1 MSFNAPSRC
10 LALAMAAAL
19 SAMACAKAATA
30 ERGTAPR
37 TVGGHT
43 YITQAVPATLGPHR
57 FMFPANL
64 YYNQIGPFADGG
76 IMLAV
81 FWPDFE
87 AASPGDRPLRS
98 VEDSQRQVL
107 IALSYLDRIPIK
119 DYLNRRSS
127 NDATTEADSLRR
139 RNPAQRLELR
149 VAQPER
155 WGLTPYLIDS
165 ALMAQYAKDAE
176 AKLGMTYVHNPALE
190 PDWYIVRSKD
200 GQLRTFIS
208 CDPADRTADGLA
220 IKGRTLQS
228 VGGDQ
233 IAMCRHSMV
242 DIDDSIIIEMSYAR
256 VMLGDWQ
263 RLEAAVHGLMRR
275 YRVGS

>member
-1 MSFNAPSRC
+1 MDPTGT
-10 LALAMAAAL
+10 AL
-19 SAMACAKAATA
+19 SGESTTLRTA
-30 ERGTAPR
+30 
-37 TVGGHT
+37 GGHT
-43 YITQAVPATLGPHR
+43 YTTQAVEAILGPHS

-76 IMLAV
+76 VMLTV

-87 AASPGDRPLRS
+87 AAPPGDRPLRS

-107 IALSYLDRIPIK
+107 IDLSYLDRIPIK

-155 WGLTPYLIDS
+155 WGLTPYSINP

-176 AKLGMTYVHNPALE
+176 AELGMAYVHNPALE
-190 PDWYIVRSKD
+190 PDWYIARSKD
-200 GQLRTFIS
+200 GQLKTFIS
-208 CDPADRTADGLA
+208 CDPGDRTADGLVV
-220 IKGRTLQS
+220 KGRTLQS

-233 IAMCRHSMV
+233 IAP
-242 DIDDSIIIEMSYAR
+242 
-256 VMLGDWQ
+256 L
-263 RLEAAVHGLMRR
+263 
-275 YRVGS
+275 